1 MKLKEL
7 TFEVRWND
15 WNPLDFFLVKK
26 IFKKYNRSEKVN
38 PLKIQT

>member
-15 WNPLDFFLVKK
+15 WNPLDFVLIKK
-26 IFKKYNRSEKVN
+26 SSKNTIAAKK
-38 PLKIQT
+38 LTL